1 MGSSETTKEG
11 HVMGTNE
18 QHLAN
23 NPGWIIIIL
32 SKLGRRLQSHPDLE
46 ESDLEKFLPSSS
58 DSKLQNIFELL
69 LASRSLMGPA
79 DSEENSKI
87 SSKFC

>member
-1 MGSSETTKEG
+1 
-11 HVMGTNE
+11 MGTNE

-32 SKLGRRLQSHPDLE
+32 SKLGRRLQSHPALE

-69 LASRSLMGPA
+69 LASRSLMCPA

-87 SSKFC
+87 SSSFAEFWECVE